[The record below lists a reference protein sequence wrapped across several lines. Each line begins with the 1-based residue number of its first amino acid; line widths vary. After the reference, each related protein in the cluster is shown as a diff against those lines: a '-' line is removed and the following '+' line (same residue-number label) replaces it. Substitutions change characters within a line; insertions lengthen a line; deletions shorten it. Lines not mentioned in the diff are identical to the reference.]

1 MASEIFPD
9 IDYNDKILNYE
20 SIDWNSD
27 FDTIILGHVNELST
41 IIKFDFLN
49 YFIEKAIMFR
59 KNIFCFFKVDDRY
72 ITKMKNEGL
81 KLYFPSVGN
90 D

>member
-49 YFIEKAIMFR
+49 YFIEKALCFE
-59 KNIFCFFKVDDRY
+59 KIFFVF
-72 ITKMKNEGL
+72 L
-81 KLYFPSVGN
+81 K
-90 D
+90 